1 MTAEEI
7 VYCPKHPDREGTLRC
22 IRCGRPMCA
31 LCARPSSTG
40 YICPECIRQHEDRF
54 YATESLDYPKTF
66 GVCLLG
72 NLVACTLMLLLNV
85 WWIGVFVGGAAG
97 GAAAGAARRLTPGRV
112 GRHSARVA
120 IAGAVVGAMLAPV
133 LFFLL
138 RFGVLT
144 FDVGLFLRLFGLTLI
159 VCTAGFAVAAYT
171 TYQRRI

>member
-1 MTAEEI
+1 MTADEI

-31 LCARPSSTG
+31 LCAKPSSTG

-54 YATESLDYPKTF
+54 FATEKYDYPITF

-72 NLVACTLMLLLNV
+72 NLIACTLMLVFNI
-85 WWIGVFVGGAAG
+85 WWIGIFVGGAAG
-97 GAAAGAARRLTPGRV
+97 GAAASAARRLTPGRV
-112 GRHSARVA
+112 GRYSAQVA
-120 IAGAVVGAMLAPV
+120 VGGAITGALLAPV

-144 FDVGLFLRLFGLTLI
+144 FNLGLFLSAFGLTLI
-159 VCTAGFAVAAYT
+159 ICTLGFAVAAYT